1 MVHAT
6 IKQDA
11 NIYSIGGQQ
20 SLYLHSAFNK
30 ETENQDSNAPCKLD
44 KLEETHPWFLSNKN
58 KHACGQWH
66 DQCLKSKIKYNFSKI

>member
-6 IKQDA
+6 IKQDS

-30 ETENQDSNAPCKLD
+30 ETENQDSNALVNLTNWRRPTPD
-44 KLEETHPWFLSNKN
+44 SY
-58 KHACGQWH
+58 QM
-66 DQCLKSKIKYNFSKI
+66 KIKMQVDNDMINT